1 MLRKRWVNIE
11 KIQFKIHTHKKKRD
25 KYGEILNVIKKN
37 NENNFTRKKPTK
49 AQIMTVESSKANIT
63 IIHPRQR
70 KKLSEQKMVEDN
82 SKLLLSG
89 KFDCDPEEI
98 LDKLLLFNL
107 KKVKIKCF
115 IQYSTKYQ
123 TKTIF
128 IISNTE
134 KE

>member
-1 MLRKRWVNIE
+1 MGEYYE
-11 KIQFKIHTHKKKRD
+11 KIQFKIHAKKKRD

-89 KFDCDPEEI
+89 KCDCDPEEI

-107 KKVKIKCF
+107 KKLKIKCF
-115 IQYSTKYQ
+115 IQYSRQ
-123 TKTIF
+123 
-128 IISNTE
+128 NTRQKRYLLYPTQRRNE
-134 KE
+134 CI